1 MNLNQLTPEQKAAL
15 LLELQAEQK
24 QLEENKKS
32 ELKVYQHLKDET
44 VRKVFEKLTNL
55 SSELETRKA
64 EVFAEFKAVLEL
76 KGNVYGNKEE
86 QFSHT
91 FTTDDGDKS
100 IIIGHNTIDRWDE
113 TISVGIERVNQWLT
127 KLAKDDASALL
138 VGMVRDLL
146 KPNKEGVLK
155 ANRVLDLTRK
165 ADELGD
171 PELIEAVKIIRDSH
185 RPDRTST
192 YVKAMFKN
200 SKGERQFLGLSMS
213 SV

>member
-1 MNLNQLTPEQKAAL
+1 
-15 LLELQAEQK
+15 
-24 QLEENKKS
+24 
-32 ELKVYQHLKDET
+32 
-44 VRKVFEKLTNL
+44 
-55 SSELETRKA
+55 
-64 EVFAEFKAVLEL
+64 
-76 KGNVYGNKEE
+76 
-86 QFSHT
+86 
-91 FTTDDGDKS
+91 
-100 IIIGHNTIDRWDE
+100 
-113 TISVGIERVNQWLT
+113 
-127 KLAKDDASALL
+127 

-192 YVKAMFKN
+192 YVKAMYKDE
-200 SKGERQFLGLSMS
+200 KGERQYLGLSMS

>member
-1 MNLNQLTPEQKAAL
+1 MDLNQLTPEQKAAL
-15 LLELQAEQK
+15 LQELQAEQK
-24 QLEENKKS
+24 QQEEQKKS

-55 SSELETRKA
+55 SGELEQRKA
-64 EVFAEFKAVLEL
+64 EVFAEFTAVLQL
-76 KGNVYGNKEE
+76 KGNVYGTKEE

-91 FTTDDGDKS
+91 FTTDDGSLS

-192 YVKAMFKN
+192 YVKAMYKDE
-200 SKGERQFLGLSMS
+200 KGERQYLGLSMS